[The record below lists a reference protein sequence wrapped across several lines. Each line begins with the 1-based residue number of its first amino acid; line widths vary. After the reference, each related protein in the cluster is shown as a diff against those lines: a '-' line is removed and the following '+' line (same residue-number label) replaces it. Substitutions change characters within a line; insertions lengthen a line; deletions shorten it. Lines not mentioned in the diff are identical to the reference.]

1 MRKISPKRP
10 RRVNLAIV
18 GVGHLGSKHLKVYC
32 GQLAAKAQVVTV
44 CDINRAAAEK
54 ASQPYR
60 IKVLEDYRQLT
71 SEIEAVNIC
80 TPTSSH
86 FEIARFFLKQGVH
99 TFIEKPITLT
109 LKEADILIGLAQK
122 KNLKLQ
128 VGHVERFNAAFQAI
142 RSLAPVALLR
152 KAKQRGRALNP
163 LFVECHRLNHF
174 PNRSLDLNVVT
185 DLMIHDI
192 DIVLGLVD
200 SPIQDIQAV
209 GVNVLTDLEDI
220 ANARLTFQNGCVCN
234 LTASR
239 VSDEVMRKI
248 RIFLKDTYISLDYV
262 KQEAFLYKKNGA
274 SISKTSLPIEKEEP
288 LKKELES
295 FLDCILQDTQ
305 PLVSGVEGRMALEV
319 ALKITQTL
327 WKNPSI

>member
-1 MRKISPKRP
+1 MARELDAVSIVSPT
-10 RRVNLAIV
+10 
-18 GVGHLGSKHLKVYC
+18 
-32 GQLAAKAQVVTV
+32 VTHHEIALFFLQQDV
-44 CDINRAAAEK
+44 DVLVEK
-54 ASQPYR
+54 PM
-60 IKVLEDYRQLT
+60 
-71 SEIEAVNIC
+71 
-80 TPTSSH
+80 TPTLEEAKEL
-86 FEIARFFLKQGVH
+86 FRLARQTGAVLH
-99 TFIEKPITLT
+99 
-109 LKEADILIGLAQK
+109 
-122 KNLKLQ
+122 
-128 VGHVERFNAAFQAI
+128 VGHVERFNGAVQE
-142 RSLAPVALLR
+142 LR
-152 KAKQRGRALNP
+152 KIVERPILIESRRLGP
-163 LFVECHRLNHF
+163 FVPRVQT
-174 PNRSLDLNVVT
+174 DTVVM